1 MTSHTKPHMLLWVD
15 TETTGLDPDRC
26 DLLEIACTITDMRAE
41 QSFDQ
46 HHAVIHPDH
55 GIAITHAD
63 DLTALRMHL
72 ANGLLE
78 ASLDSELDYRQAGLD
93 LAEYLNDAAR
103 RYTLHPAGTNPR
115 FDLRQIIAHLDP
127 ATGLDILQPLSYRH
141 LDLTALRLTALRLT
155 AQAQGDDPYTAG
167 HDTDHRATTCI
178 QRDLAEYRERLA
190 HLGETQ
196 R

>member
-141 LDLTALRLTALRLT
+141 LDLTALRLTA
-155 AQAQGDDPYTAG
+155 QAQGDDPYTAG

-196 R
+196 

>member
-55 GIAITHAD
+55 GIAISHAD
-63 DLTALRMHL
+63 
-72 ANGLLE
+72 G
-78 ASLDSELDYRQAGLD
+78 
-93 LAEYLNDAAR
+93 
-103 RYTLHPAGTNPR
+103 
-115 FDLRQIIAHLDP
+115 
-127 ATGLDILQPLSYRH
+127 
-141 LDLTALRLTALRLT
+141 LTALRLT

>member
-78 ASLDSELDYRQAGLD
+78 ASLGKPDSTSPNTSTTPPDATPSTPQAP
-93 LAEYLNDAAR
+93 
-103 RYTLHPAGTNPR
+103 TPA
-115 FDLRQIIAHLDP
+115 
-127 ATGLDILQPLSYRH
+127 S
-141 LDLTALRLTALRLT
+141 
-155 AQAQGDDPYTAG
+155 
-167 HDTDHRATTCI
+167 TCG
-178 QRDLAEYRERLA
+178 RS
-190 HLGETQ
+190 
-196 R
+196 

>member
-127 ATGLDILQPLSYRH
+127 ATGLDILQPPS
-141 LDLTALRLTALRLT
+141 T
-155 AQAQGDDPYTAG
+155 PS
-167 HDTDHRATTCI
+167 AT
-178 QRDLAEYRERLA
+178 
-190 HLGETQ
+190 
-196 R
+196 

>member
-93 LAEYLNDAAR
+93 LAEYLNGAAR

-115 FDLRQIIAHLDP
+115 FD
-127 ATGLDILQPLSYRH
+127 
-141 LDLTALRLTALRLT
+141 LTALRLT

>member
-141 LDLTALRLTALRLT
+141 LDLTALRLTA
-155 AQAQGDDPYTAG
+155 QAQGDDPYTAG

-178 QRDLAEYRERLA
+178 QRDLAESRERLA
-190 HLGETQ
+190 HRGETQ